1 MFAPLLILGA
11 ALVALTNGANA
22 NFKGV
27 ASLYGSGTTTRR
39 VALWWGTI
47 ATLAG
52 SVASAFLAQG
62 LLQSF
67 SGKGLVADDVLRTP
81 AFASSV
87 AIGAAATSFLAN
99 RFGFPVSTTHAL
111 VGALVGAGL
120 VSGDGPVRLEALG
133 KNFFFPL
140 FFSPFVAVVLGAVAY
155 RVLGALGLAPVSRSR
170 SLDAAHFASAGAASF
185 ARGLN
190 DTPKIAALLMIVP
203 NLSVPMALMAIGLL
217 IAIGALVDSKHVA
230 ETLANKVTAMTPGQG
245 FAANLVTAALVT
257 TASFHGLPVST
268 THVSVGSLLGMG
280 ASTGQAKWRKVIEIL
295 VAWVTT
301 LPIAAAMAMAVAVT
315 LRVVSP

>member
-11 ALVALTNGANA
+11 GLVALTNGANA

-67 SGKGLVADDVLRTP
+67 SGKGLVADEVLRTP

-120 VSGDGPVRLEALG
+120 VSDESVRLEALG

-155 RVLGALGLAPVSRSR
+155 RVLGASGLAPVSRSR

-203 NLSVPMALMAIGLL
+203 NLSVPMTLMAIGLL

-301 LPIAAAMAMAVAVT
+301 LPVAAAMAMAVAVT
-315 LRVVSP
+315 LRVVAP

>member
-11 ALVALTNGANA
+11 GLVALTNGANA

-120 VSGDGPVRLEALG
+120 VSDESVRLEALG

-155 RVLGALGLAPVSRSR
+155 RVLGASGLAPVSRSR

>member
-1 MFAPLLILGA
+1 
-11 ALVALTNGANA
+11 
-22 NFKGV
+22 
-27 ASLYGSGTTTRR
+27 
-39 VALWWGTI
+39 
-47 ATLAG
+47 
-52 SVASAFLAQG
+52 
-62 LLQSF
+62 
-67 SGKGLVADDVLRTP
+67 
-81 AFASSV
+81 
-87 AIGAAATSFLAN
+87 
-99 RFGFPVSTTHAL
+99 
-111 VGALVGAGL
+111 
-120 VSGDGPVRLEALG
+120 
-133 KNFFFPL
+133 
-140 FFSPFVAVVLGAVAY
+140 LGAVAY
-155 RVLGALGLAPVSRSR
+155 RVLGASGLAPVSRSR

-301 LPIAAAMAMAVAVT
+301 LPVAAAMAMAVAVT
-315 LRVVSP
+315 LRVVAP

>member
-11 ALVALTNGANA
+11 GLVALTNGANA

-39 VALWWGTI
+39 LALWWGTI

-120 VSGDGPVRLEALG
+120 VSDESVRLEALG

-155 RVLGALGLAPVSRSR
+155 RVLGASGLAPVSRSR

-301 LPIAAAMAMAVAVT
+301 LPVAAAMAMAVAVT
-315 LRVVSP
+315 LRVVAP